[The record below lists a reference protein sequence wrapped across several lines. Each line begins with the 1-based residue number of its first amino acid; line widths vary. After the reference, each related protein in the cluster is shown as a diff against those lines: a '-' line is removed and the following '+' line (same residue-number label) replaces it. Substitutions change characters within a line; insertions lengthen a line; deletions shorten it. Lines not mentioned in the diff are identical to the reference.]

1 MNHANPP
8 LRWGGLVLALLVM
21 LPSCG
26 KDEETFEYQTWTAE
40 PMDLRITIRQ
50 KGEIEARDPVAV
62 KNPIEGRP
70 ILLEVV
76 PEGSHVKKGDF
87 LFELDV
93 SSQKDKLLQQKIQ
106 VNNAQQAL
114 FNAEKQLE
122 IQKAQNE
129 SDTKKAELDI
139 LFAELDLEQYNK
151 GDLPQ
156 QREEFS
162 AAITLAFEELKRQQD
177 VLKWSEVLAKKGFI
191 SNDKLESDRLAV
203 KRREIDRDLNK
214 KKLSV
219 LEQFT
224 ARKRKRE
231 LVENLA
237 EAKRELKRVSA
248 RAEAALAQKKSDL
261 DNRKALFDLET
272 KKLQKLQ
279 FMIEHNVVNA
289 PREGIVIYGR
299 EGRGRESKP
308 IEPGSTLREGQTIVF
323 IPDMDKVLVDVDVHE
338 SSIHLVR
345 LGMPVIVTTDTGETL
360 RGVVEKVAT
369 VADSQSWYRNPD
381 LKVYST
387 KVTVDNK
394 DGSLKPGMNCYAEI
408 IIDDLKDVVALPVQA
423 VQDNGLNTYCWIK
436 KDGEPV
442 LTQVEVGLHNDEFIE
457 IKSGVKAGDEVY
469 LAKPK
474 GAETPPTPNTKDLA
488 AKRGRRRMNRQ
499 PSTKEAPGK
508 MRPRKG
514 GKRPGGRHS
523 GTRPR
528 GVGTGSPGSQ

>member
-1 MNHANPP
+1 MISDTSP
-8 LRWGGLVLALLVM
+8 LRRGWLLLALLVM
-21 LPSCG
+21 LPACG
-26 KDEETFEYQTWTAE
+26 KDEEEFEYQTWTAE

-70 ILLEVV
+70 ILLDVV
-76 PEGSHVKKGDF
+76 PEGAHVKKGDF

-93 SSQKDKLLQQKIQ
+93 SSQKDKLLQQKIL

-129 SDTKKAELDI
+129 SDIKKAELDV

-156 QREEFS
+156 QKEQLTAE
-162 AAITLAFEELKRQQD
+162 ITLAFEELKRQQD
-177 VLKWSEVLAKKGFI
+177 VLKWSEVLAEKGFI

-203 KRREIDRDLNK
+203 KRREIDRDLNQ

-224 ARKRKRE
+224 ARKKKRE
-231 LVENLA
+231 LLENLA
-237 EAKRELKRVSA
+237 EAKRELKRVTA

-261 DNRKALFDLET
+261 DNRKALFELET
-272 KKLQKLQ
+272 KKLDKLE

-408 IIDDLKDVVALPVQA
+408 IVDDLKDVVALPVQA
-423 VQDNGLNTYCWIK
+423 VQDNGLNTYCWVK
-436 KDGEPV
+436 RDGKPV
-442 LTQVEVGLHNDEFIE
+442 LTEVEVGLHNNEFIE
-457 IKSGVKAGDEVY
+457 IKSGVEAGDEVY

-474 GAETPPTPNTKDLA
+474 GAEDPPIPDTKDLA
-488 AKRGRRRMNRQ
+488 AKRGKRRMNRQ
-499 PSTKEAPGK
+499 PSTKGK
-508 MRPRKG
+508 PAHGPATRPRGAGKG
-514 GKRPGGRHS
+514 RPGGR
-523 GTRPR
+523 GAGR
-528 GVGTGSPGSQ
+528 PGSQ